1 MTPAKE
7 SSQPETGES
16 KVTSVREIMNTI
28 IAGLALVIA
37 CFSLWMQREERREKH
52 AEILNYVI
60 GSERVNAKEVDQY
73 FKIYNYSERDIY
85 VESVALKA
93 DMGDGLYRIVN
104 LYEPTTP
111 KQLHPSEYTEF
122 RFRLNPTTS
131 AETAL
136 EKSPEYATY
145 TGRSVV
151 EVETTK
157 GTRLTFES
165 DYHPSLLDRM
175 NKVLAG
181 SKKRDQNTLTIPAV
195 ESK

>member
-175 NKVLAG
+175 NRLTPFL
-181 SKKRDQNTLTIPAV
+181 KRI
-195 ESK
+195 EG